1 MTENKRFALVGNPN
15 SGKTSTFNL
24 LTGSNQYVGNWPG
37 VTVERKSGKYAK
49 DKSLVIQ
56 DLPGIYSLS
65 PFTPEEN
72 VTREYLLSDDYDVVI
87 NIVDATN
94 IERNL
99 YLTTQLIEIGKP
111 VVIALNMTDLLVK
124 NNIFIDTEKLS
135 YSLGIPV
142 VNISALKNHGFDEL
156 VAAAKKAQVPEVHL
170 HYDERFEAS
179 LIEIAKVTHLDNRF
193 KLIKIFENDAK
204 VLAELSLTEKQV
216 DEISEI
222 VEITEDIFL
231 DDRQSIVVNER
242 YQYLSTLVA
251 MVESKTQG
259 VRLNVSD
266 KIDQFVT
273 SRIFGFPFFLF
284 VMWAIYYIS
293 IQTVGT
299 MGTDW
304 VNEKLFGEVVPDLAQ
319 KALDALNIAPIG
331 QSLVLDGIIGGV
343 GAVLGF
349 VPQIFVLFICLGILE
364 DSGYMSRVAFVM
376 DRIFRRFGLS
386 GKSFIPMLIATGC
399 GIPGVMASRTIENER
414 DRRITIMVT
423 TFMPCSAKLPIIA
436 LVAGAL
442 FPNNSLIAP
451 SAYFVG
457 IFTIVVS
464 GIMLKKT
471 KILGGSVTPFIME
484 LPNYHLPKWTNVL
497 RYSFDKGVSFVK
509 RAGTII
515 LATTILL
522 WFMMTFDFHLQVVET
537 DKSILS
543 DIGRAIMPIF
553 APLGWTS
560 WQATVSTFTGL
571 LAKETLVSTMGVLY
585 HAKGGASLNAAMQ
598 SNFTALSAYTL
609 LLFNLLCAPCF
620 AAIGAIYREMGTAK
634 WTGIAVGFQCALA
647 YIFSF
652 VVYQLGNVV
661 VTGEMGLGAVIAI
674 FILVVGCYFL
684 FRKPTYPTPKLS
696 ESVIL

>member
-1 MTENKRFALVGNPN
+1 MTKNMRFALVGNPN
-15 SGKTSTFNL
+15 SGKTSAFNL

-37 VTVERKSGKYAK
+37 VTVERKTGKYTK
-49 DKSLVIQ
+49 DKSIVIQ

-72 VTREYLLSDDYDVVI
+72 VTRDYLLSDDYDVII

-111 VVIALNMTDLLVK
+111 LVIALNMTDLLVK
-124 NNIFIDTEKLS
+124 NNIFIDTEKLA
-135 YSLGIPV
+135 YSLGVPV
-142 VNISALKNHGFDEL
+142 VNISALKNQGFAEL
-156 VAAAKKAQVPEVHL
+156 VAISQKAAQPEVHL

-179 LIEIAKVTHLDNRF
+179 LSEIQAVMQLDNRF
-193 KLIKIFENDAK
+193 ELIKLFEQDQKIAEKVGLTPAQAK
-204 VLAELSLTEKQV
+204 
-216 DEISEI
+216 EISEI
-222 VEITEDIFL
+222 IDITEQILL

-242 YQYLSTLVA
+242 YQYLTTLVA

-259 VRLNVSD
+259 IRLNFSD
-266 KIDQFVT
+266 KVDQFVT
-273 SRIFGFPFFLF
+273 SRLFGLPFFLF
-284 VMWAIYYIS
+284 VMWAVYYVS
-293 IQTVGT
+293 IQTVGV

-304 VNEKLFGEVVPDLAQ
+304 VNDVLFGDLVPTFVQKVLDLFH
-319 KALDALNIAPIG
+319 IAPIG
-331 QSLVLDGIIGGV
+331 QSLVLDGVVAGV

-399 GIPGVMASRTIENER
+399 GVPGVMASRTIENER
-414 DRRITIMVT
+414 DRRITVMVT

-442 FPNNSLIAP
+442 FPKNSLVAP

-457 IFTIVVS
+457 IFTIIIS

-471 KILGGSVTPFIME
+471 KMLGGSVTPFIME
-484 LPNYHLPKWTNVL
+484 LPNYHLPKWSNVL
-497 RYSFDKGVSFVK
+497 RYAFDKGLSFIK

-522 WFMMTFDFHLQVVET
+522 WFLMTFDFHLRVVET
-537 DKSILS
+537 EQSMLADL
-543 DIGRAIMPIF
+543 GHAIMPLF

-571 LAKETLVSTMGVLY
+571 MAKETLVSTMGVLY
-585 HAKGGASLNAAMQ
+585 HAKGGAALDAAMQ
-598 SNFTALSAYTL
+598 SHFTQLSAYTL

-634 WTGIAVGFQCALA
+634 WTGIAVGFQCGIA
-647 YIFSF
+647 YILSF
-652 VVYQLGNVV
+652 IVYQLGHVLA
-661 VTGEMGLGAVIAI
+661 TGTMGLGAVIAI
-674 FILVVGCYFL
+674 FILVIGCYL
-684 FRKPTYPTPKLS
+684 VFRKPTYQLASIK
-696 ESVIL
+696 ESVTV

>member
-1 MTENKRFALVGNPN
+1 MTNHKRFALVGNPN

-37 VTVERKSGKYAK
+37 VTVERKSGKYVK
-49 DKSLVIQ
+49 DKTLVIQ

-65 PFTPEEN
+65 PFTPEER
-72 VTREYLLSDDYDVVI
+72 VTRDYLLSDDYDVII

-111 VVIALNMTDLLVK
+111 VVLALNMTDLLAR
-124 NNIFIDTEKLS
+124 NQIFIDTEKLS
-135 YSLGIPV
+135 YALGVPV
-142 VNISALKNHGFDEL
+142 VNISALKNIGVDSL
-156 VAAAKKAQVPEVHL
+156 VAQAQKAGTPQVTL

-179 LIEIAKVTHLDNRF
+179 LAELSAVTNVTNRF
-193 KLIKIFENDAK
+193 ELVKIFENDAEIIARAA
-204 VLAELSLTEKQV
+204 LSAGQAEEV
-216 DEISEI
+216 SEI
-222 VEITEDIFL
+222 VTIAENIFL

-242 YQYLSTLVA
+242 YQYLTSLA
-251 MVESKTQG
+251 DLVESRTQG
-259 VRLNVSD
+259 LRLNVSD

-273 SRIFGFPFFLF
+273 SRIFGLPFFLL
-284 VMWAIYYIS
+284 VMWAVYYLS

-299 MGTDW
+299 MGTDYL
-304 VNEKLFGEVVPDLAQ
+304 NDQLFGEIVPNLAKQ
-319 KALDALNIAPIG
+319 VLDALQIAPIG
-331 QSLVLDGIIGGV
+331 QNLVIDGIIAGV

-349 VPQIFVLFICLGILE
+349 IPQIFVLFVCLGVLE

-376 DRIFRRFGLS
+376 DRVFRRFGLS

-436 LVAGAL
+436 LVAGSL

-451 SAYFVG
+451 SAYFIG
-457 IFTIVVS
+457 IFTIVIS
-464 GIMLKKT
+464 GIMLKKS
-471 KILGGSVTPFIME
+471 KFLGGSVTPFIME
-484 LPNYHLPKWTNVL
+484 LPNYHLPKWSNVL
-497 RYSFDKGVSFVK
+497 RYAFDKALSFIK

-522 WFMMTFDFHLQVVET
+522 WFLVTFNFKLQVVDTEH
-537 DKSILS
+537 SILAAL
-543 DIGRAIMPIF
+543 GRLIMPLF
-553 APLGWTS
+553 QPLGWTT

-585 HAKGGASLNAAMQ
+585 HAKGSADLNAAMQ
-598 SNFTALSAYTL
+598 GHFTALSAYTL
-609 LLFNLLCAPCF
+609 LMFNLLCAPCF
-620 AAIGAIYREMGTAK
+620 AAIGAIFREMGTAK
-634 WTGIAVGFQCALA
+634 WTTIAVGYQCTIA

-652 VVYQLGNVV
+652 IVYQMGTALMTGHISILTLLACLCVV
-661 VTGEMGLGAVIAI
+661 MGGYLI
-674 FILVVGCYFL
+674 
-684 FRKPTYPTPKLS
+684 FRKPAYRAPQFS
-696 ESVIL
+696 ESVTV

>member
-1 MTENKRFALVGNPN
+1 MIEKKRFALVGNPN
-15 SGKTSTFNL
+15 SGKTSTFNI

-37 VTVERKSGKYAK
+37 VTVARKSGKYTK
-49 DKSLVIQ
+49 DKTIAIQ

-65 PFTPEEN
+65 PFTPEEK
-72 VTREYLLSDDYDVVI
+72 VTRDYLLSDDYDVVI

-111 VVIALNMTDLLVK
+111 VVLALNMTDLLDR
-124 NNIFIDTEKLS
+124 NNISIDIEKLS
-135 YSLGIPV
+135 YALGIPV
-142 VNISALKNHGFDEL
+142 VNISALKNKGFDAL
-156 VAAAKKAQVPEVHL
+156 ISASKKATNPEVQL
-170 HYDERFEAS
+170 SFDERFEAS
-179 LIEIAKVTHLDNRF
+179 IAEISAVTHIENRF
-193 KLIKIFENDAK
+193 RLIKVFEKDAEITK
-204 VLAELSLTEKQV
+204 LANLTSAQAKEV
-216 DEISEI
+216 DEII
-222 VEITEDIFL
+222 TITEKIFL

-242 YQYLSTLVA
+242 YQYLTTMVT
-251 MVESKTQG
+251 MVESKSQG
-259 VRLNVSD
+259 IRLNLSD
-266 KIDQFVT
+266 KIDSFVT
-273 SRIFGFPFFLF
+273 SRIFGLPFFLF
-284 VMWAIYYIS
+284 VMWAVYYIS
-293 IQTVGT
+293 IQTVGIS
-299 MGTDW
+299 GTDW
-304 VNEKLFGEVVPDLAQ
+304 VNDVLFGELVPDIA
-319 KALDALNIAPIG
+319 KKILDFLNIAPIA
-331 QSLVLDGIIGGV
+331 QSLVLDGIISGV

-376 DRIFRRFGLS
+376 DRLFRRFGLS

-423 TFMPCSAKLPIIA
+423 TFMPCSAKLPVIA

-442 FPNNSLIAP
+442 FPHNSLIAP

-457 IFTIVVS
+457 VLTIIIS

-471 KILGGSVTPFIME
+471 KMLGGSVTPFIME
-484 LPNYHLPKWTNVL
+484 LPNYHLPKWSNVL
-497 RYSFDKGVSFVK
+497 RYAFDKGVSFIK

-515 LATTILL
+515 LAATILL
-522 WFMMTFDFHLQVVET
+522 WFLQTFDFHLHVVET
-537 DKSILS
+537 DKSILA
-543 DIGRAIMPIF
+543 DIGRFIMPIF

-585 HAKGGASLNAAMQ
+585 HAKPGVALETAMQ
-598 SNFTALSAYTL
+598 HHFTQLSAYTL

-634 WTGIAVGFQCALA
+634 WTGIAVGFQCGIA
-647 YIFSF
+647 YVISF
-652 VVYQLGNVV
+652 IVFQLGSTIS
-661 VTGEMGLGAVIAI
+661 TGKVGISTLLALITLAI
-674 FILVVGCYFL
+674 GCYFL
-684 FRKPTYPTPKLS
+684 FKKPTYLTTSPK
-696 ESVIL
+696 ESVNI

>member
-1 MTENKRFALVGNPN
+1 MTNHKRFALVGNPN

-37 VTVERKSGKYAK
+37 VTVERKSGKYVK
-49 DKSLVIQ
+49 DKTLVIQ

-65 PFTPEEN
+65 PFTPEEK
-72 VTREYLLSDDYDVVI
+72 VTRDYLLSDDYDVII

-111 VVIALNMTDLLVK
+111 VVLALNMTDLLAR
-124 NNIFIDTEKLS
+124 NQIFIDTEKLS
-135 YSLGIPV
+135 YALGVPV
-142 VNISALKNHGFDEL
+142 VNISALKNIGVDSL
-156 VAAAKKAQVPEVHL
+156 VAQAQKAGPPQVTL

-179 LIEIAKVTHLDNRF
+179 LAELSAATNISSRF
-193 KLIKIFENDAK
+193 ELVKIFENDAEIIARAA
-204 VLAELSLTEKQV
+204 LSAGQAEEV
-216 DEISEI
+216 SEI
-222 VEITEDIFL
+222 VTIAENIFL

-242 YQYLSTLVA
+242 YQYLTSLA
-251 MVESKTQG
+251 DLVESRTQG
-259 VRLNVSD
+259 LRLNVSD

-273 SRIFGFPFFLF
+273 SRIFGLPFFLL
-284 VMWAIYYIS
+284 VMWAVYYLS

-299 MGTDW
+299 MGTDYL
-304 VNEKLFGEVVPDLAQ
+304 NDQLFGEIVPNLAKQ
-319 KALDALNIAPIG
+319 VLDALQIAPIG
-331 QSLVLDGIIGGV
+331 QNLVIDGIIAGV

-349 VPQIFVLFICLGILE
+349 IPQIFVLFVCLGILE

-376 DRIFRRFGLS
+376 DRVFRRFGLS

-436 LVAGAL
+436 LVAGSL

-457 IFTIVVS
+457 IFTIVIS
-464 GIMLKKT
+464 GIMLKKS
-471 KILGGSVTPFIME
+471 KFLGGSVTPFIME
-484 LPNYHLPKWTNVL
+484 LPNYHLPKWSNVL
-497 RYSFDKGVSFVK
+497 RYAFDKALSFIK

-522 WFMMTFDFHLQVVET
+522 WFLVTFNFKLQVVDTEH
-537 DKSILS
+537 SILAAL
-543 DIGRAIMPIF
+543 GRLIMPVF
-553 APLGWTS
+553 QPLGWTS

-585 HAKGGASLNAAMQ
+585 HAKGSGDLNAAMQ
-598 SNFTALSAYTL
+598 GHFTALSAYTL
-609 LLFNLLCAPCF
+609 LMFNLLCAPCF
-620 AAIGAIYREMGTAK
+620 AAIGAIFREMGTAK
-634 WTGIAVGFQCALA
+634 WTAIAVGYQCTIA

-652 VVYQLGNVV
+652 IVYQMGTALMTGHISILTLLACLCVV
-661 VTGEMGLGAVIAI
+661 MGGYLI
-674 FILVVGCYFL
+674 
-684 FRKPTYPTPKLS
+684 FRKPAYRAPQFS
-696 ESVIL
+696 ESVSV

>member
-1 MTENKRFALVGNPN
+1 MTNHKRFALVGNPN

-37 VTVERKSGKYAK
+37 VTVERKSGRYTH
-49 DKSLVIQ
+49 DKSVVIQ

-65 PFTPEEN
+65 PYTPEEI
-72 VTREYLLSDDYDVVI
+72 VTRDYLLSDDYDAII

-111 VVIALNMTDLLVK
+111 LVLALNMTDLLAR
-124 NNIFIDTEKLS
+124 NQIFIDTEKLS
-135 YSLGIPV
+135 YALGVPV
-142 VNISALKNHGFDEL
+142 VNISALKNKGIDTL
-156 VAAAKKAQVPEVHL
+156 VTHAEKASAPQVTL

-179 LIEIAKVTHLDNRF
+179 LSELSAVTHLTNRF
-193 KLIKIFENDAK
+193 DLVKIFENDASII
-204 VLAELSLTEKQV
+204 ARANLSTSQA
-216 DEISEI
+216 DEVSEI
-222 VEITEDIFL
+222 VAITEAIFL

-242 YQYLSTLVA
+242 YQYLTALA
-251 MVESKTQG
+251 EMVERRTQG

-273 SRIFGFPFFLF
+273 SRIFGLPFFLL
-284 VMWAIYYIS
+284 VMWAVYYFS

-299 MGTDW
+299 MGTDFL
-304 VNEKLFGEVVPDLAQ
+304 NDKLFGEIVPDLAKQ
-319 KALDALNIAPIG
+319 VLDALQIAPIG
-331 QSLVLDGIIGGV
+331 QSLIIDGIIAGV

-349 VPQIFVLFICLGILE
+349 IPQIFVLFVCLGILE

-436 LVAGAL
+436 LVAGSL
-442 FPNNSLIAP
+442 FPNNSFIAP

-457 IFTIVVS
+457 IFTIVIS
-464 GIMLKKT
+464 GIMLKKS
-471 KILGGSVTPFIME
+471 KFLGGSVTPFIME
-484 LPNYHLPKWTNVL
+484 LPNYHLPKWSNVL
-497 RYSFDKGVSFVK
+497 RYAFDKALSFVK

-515 LATTILL
+515 LAATILL
-522 WFMMTFDFHLQVVET
+522 WFLVTFNFRLQVVDTEH
-537 DKSILS
+537 SILAAL
-543 DIGRAIMPIF
+543 GRSIMPIF
-553 APLGWTS
+553 EPLGWTS
-560 WQATVSTFTGL
+560 WQATVATFTGL

-585 HAKGGASLNAAMQ
+585 HAKGSATLNSAMQ
-598 SNFTALSAYTL
+598 SHFTALSAYTL
-609 LLFNLLCAPCF
+609 LMFNLLCAPCF
-620 AAIGAIYREMGTAK
+620 AAIGAIFREMGTAK
-634 WTGIAVGFQCALA
+634 WTGIAVGYQCGIA

-652 VVYQLGNVV
+652 IVYQFGSVFMTGHTTVLTYLALLCVV
-661 VTGEMGLGAVIAI
+661 VGGYLI
-674 FILVVGCYFL
+674 FK
-684 FRKPTYPTPKLS
+684 KPAYQTTKFS
-696 ESVIL
+696 ESVAV